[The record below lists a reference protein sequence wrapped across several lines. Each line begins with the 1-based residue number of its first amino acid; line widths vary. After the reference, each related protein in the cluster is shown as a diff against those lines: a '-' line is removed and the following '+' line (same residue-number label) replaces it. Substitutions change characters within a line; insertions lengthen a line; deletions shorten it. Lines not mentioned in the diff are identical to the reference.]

1 MEQKNW
7 IPLDGRYIP
16 LVMATLNFIEKELE
30 RVYWN
35 KHQESINSPF
45 SNTGNNVSTENI
57 QIRAYN
63 WEQNDKPNFETDNI
77 QVWWYKH
84 SNRGVS
90 ATILSERT
98 DYAELI
104 TEVLNNSLDSIAQVY
119 NEDE

>member
-84 SNRGVS
+84 SNRGVYAKIYGDVS
-90 ATILSERT
+90 DLQDILT
-98 DYAELI
+98 DAIEKAEKDFDTL
-104 TEVLNNSLDSIAQVY
+104 Y
-119 NEDE
+119 K